1 MSKLFIMAGTKG
13 GIGKSL
19 AASLLA
25 DVALDCKYRPVL
37 FDCDD
42 ENRSLSN
49 FYDEQNPDY
58 THKSSLLLPA
68 AGDNSCVKDEI
79 QAFYQVFRA

>member
-25 DVALDCKYRPVL
+25 DVALDCKHRPVL

-49 FYDEQNPDY
+49 FYDKKNEN
-58 THKSSLLLPA
+58 
-68 AGDNSCVKDEI
+68 
-79 QAFYQVFRA
+79 